1 MTRRGRLVVW
11 VLLATGLQAIA
22 LGLTRVSGPSV
33 ASVGLLGAGPA
44 PAAAPEPLVLASPSP
59 VAPNEL
65 PMSTIRG
72 VTLHVPGRQIVAVA
86 YHEASRAD
94 ALALHPSGRCVRNA
108 NRTKFDIP
116 RRTEGPDYII
126 MSSRGRP
133 HPATSA
139 VDVAMPSGSPVLAPV
154 TGKVIG
160 AKKYYLYGR
169 YLDYR
174 VDIRPD
180 DNAKL
185 RVVTIHLDDLAIR
198 RGDRVTAGVTWIGVP
213 RLFSFHSQINNYIAG
228 GIPHVHIEVKR
239 VGA

>member
-1 MTRRGRLVVW
+1 VVVW

-22 LGLTRVSGPSV
+22 LGMIRLSGPSV
-33 ASVGLLGAGPA
+33 GSVGLLGAAPLGAPA
-44 PAAAPEPLVLASPSP
+44 PQPGVLASPSP
-59 VAPNEL
+59 VAASEL
-65 PMSTIRG
+65 PMASIRG
-72 VTLHVPGRQIVAVA
+72 VTLHIPGRRIVAVA

-94 ALALHPSGRCVRNA
+94 ALALHPRGRCIRNA
-108 NRTKFDIP
+108 NRTRFEIP
-116 RRTEGPDYII
+116 EATQGPDYIV

-133 HPATSA
+133 RPATSA
-139 VDVAMPSGSPVLAPV
+139 ADVAMPSGSHVLAPV
-154 TGKVIG
+154 TGKVVG

-174 VDIRPD
+174 VEIKPD

-185 RVVTIHLDDLAIR
+185 RVVTIHLDRLSVR
-198 RGDRVTAGVTWIGVP
+198 RGDLVTAGVTAIGVP
-213 RLFSFHSQINNYIAG
+213 RLFPFHSQINNYIAG